1 MARYNPPVTL
11 NLPFKVLVQRAD
23 PDYEREKRDQVEFEF
38 SNGRQFRHNP
48 NTRGPYAE
56 D

>member
-1 MARYNPPVTL
+1 MARYSPPQSLTM
-11 NLPFKVLVQRAD
+11 PFKVLVQRAD
-23 PDYEREKRDQVEFEF
+23 PDYERDKRNQVEFEF
-38 SNGRQFRHNP
+38 SNGRVFKHNP